1 MLRTFH
7 DAKAIAKTLRT
18 ELRSRRQVEL
28 THGECLEIV
37 SRQFGAESWNVLSAT
52 MSRSVGGAPTGAPW
66 GAANATIPV
75 LRIFSVDKALQFY
88 VDFLGFSL
96 DFGGPVAGEG
106 TPFYGQITR
115 CGTSLHLT
123 EHQYDPSPGAT
134 ILVWMSGLD
143 GLYVEL
149 DRRRREV
156 PVWGPAV
163 WIPEIE
169 EAAWGARVLTVG
181 DPFGN
186 HLRFNEPT
194 DISERA
200 GLPRWS

>member
-1 MLRTFH
+1 MLRTFY
-7 DAKAIAKTLRT
+7 DAKAIAKTLRA
-18 ELRSRRQVEL
+18 ELHLRRQIEL

-37 SRQFGAESWNVLSAT
+37 SRQFGADSWNVLSAT
-52 MSRSVGGAPTGAPW
+52 ISRSPGGARTVAPW

-88 VDFLGFSL
+88 VEFLGFSL
-96 DFGGPVAGEG
+96 DFGGPVEGEG

-115 CGTSLHLT
+115 CGTSVHLT

-143 GLYVEL
+143 ALYAEL

-163 WIPEIE
+163 WTPEIE
-169 EAAWGARVLTVG
+169 EAPWGARVLTVG

-194 DISERA
+194 DIAERA
-200 GLPRWS
+200 GLPHWG